1 MGEPSYETR
10 VALLEQAVGQIG
22 DNVREI
28 KDATVAIAES
38 VQSIARLEERQLSM
52 SSGLERANEDITNIY
67 GRVHALEVKQPES
80 AMTNRWVNKAVDV
93 LIVALVA
100 GMVSVA
106 IGNRAASSVVAQTP
120 AKSFATR

>member
-1 MGEPSYETR
+1 MAEQSYETR

-67 GRVHALEVKQPES
+67 SRVHALEVKQPES

-93 LIVALVA
+93 LIVAVVA
-100 GMVSVA
+100 GMVSAAV
-106 IGNRAASSVVAQTP
+106 GNRAASSAVAQTP
-120 AKSFATR
+120 AKSFAAR